1 MLKIVA
7 LRDTIIPE
15 IGKGR
20 MSVLIEKAKA
30 KINLYLKVTGR
41 RPDGYHDL
49 VTVMQ
54 SVSLADTL
62 TFERNKG
69 DDIVLNCG
77 GALANDE
84 SNLVI
89 RAARAYF
96 AASKAPFGVSI
107 TLEKRIPMQAGLGGG
122 SADAAATLRALNT
135 LDGNRFSEEELC
147 AIGATVG
154 ADVPF
159 CVVNGTRLCRGI
171 GEKMQPIDNRLGGT
185 LVIAI
190 AGEGVSTPVAF
201 RALDGV
207 YGDFG
212 SVGEEAPAALLAAME
227 RGELIGAKPHFY
239 NMFEESVEPIRP
251 AVTAC
256 KQTLL
261 ACGATHAMMSG
272 TGPSV
277 WGLFPNRQ
285 DALCAVEALEK
296 EGARAYLCVAE

>member
-1 MLKIVA
+1 
-7 LRDTIIPE
+7 
-15 IGKGR
+15 
-20 MSVLIEKAKA
+20 MSVLVEKAQA
-30 KINLYLKVTGR
+30 KINLYLKVTGK

-62 TFERNKG
+62 TFSRIEG
-69 DDIVLNCG
+69 DEILLNCG

-96 AASKAPFGVSI
+96 AASQVPFGVSV
-107 TLEKRIPMQAGLGGG
+107 TLEKNIPMQAGLGGG
-122 SADAAATLRALNT
+122 SADAAATLRALNV
-135 LDGNRFSEEELC
+135 LDGNRFSQEELC
-147 AIGATVG
+147 AIGAKVG

-171 GEKMQPIDNRLGGT
+171 GEKMQPIANRLGGT

-201 RALDGV
+201 RALDGI
-207 YGDFG
+207 YGDFEEI
-212 SVGEEAPAALLAAME
+212 GEQAPVALLAAME
-227 RGELIGAKPHFY
+227 RGALADAKPHFY

-251 AVTAC
+251 SVTAC

-261 ACGATHAMMSG
+261 TCGAVHAMMSG

-277 WGLFPNRQ
+277 WGIFENED
-285 DALCAVEALEK
+285 DAARAVEALK
-296 EGARAYLCVAE
+296 NMGARAYLCTAQ